1 MVASEPLWG
10 HFLKEL
16 PLGSSFKRWAEILKS
31 SDFTHPRVALMPP
44 LRLRTPVRCATIVS
58 VMLDIRFIRENAEAV
73 QENARRKNYNVDIAR
88 LITLDDQRR
97 ELSVRA
103 DELRERRNANA
114 AKMKGGKPEQSL
126 IDEGK
131 AIKTELAELEDS
143 FGLLEED
150 VLKLQKAV
158 PNMAL
163 EDVPVGASEDE
174 NIVAKVVGEPTTFDF
189 EPRNHWQIAEQ
200 RDWID
205 KERAAKV
212 AGSRF
217 AYIKGDLVKLQF
229 AIIQYVINSLSD
241 ETVLA
246 KIAQNAGLEGV
257 STKPF
262 TPVLPPL
269 VIRTEL
275 YDAMD
280 RLEPRDDRYKLEDD
294 DLWLQGS
301 AEHVMGSMHAG
312 EMLSE
317 EQLPLRYLGYATSF
331 RREAGTYGKDM
342 EGILRMH
349 QFDKL
354 EMESF
359 TTGENGLKEHLLMVA
374 IQEYLLA
381 SLGIPYR
388 VIQKCTADI
397 GKPDARGIDMEAWLP
412 GQDQYRETHTA
423 DYMTDYQS
431 RRLQTRVRRAEG
443 APELVHTNDAT
454 AFALGR
460 AMIAIIENNQHSDGT
475 VTIPEALRPYMGGR
489 DVL

>member
-1 MVASEPLWG
+1 
-10 HFLKEL
+10 
-16 PLGSSFKRWAEILKS
+16 
-31 SDFTHPRVALMPP
+31 
-44 LRLRTPVRCATIVS
+44 
-58 VMLDIRFIRENAEAV
+58 MLDIKFIRENAEAV
-73 QENARRKNYNVDIAR
+73 QENARRKNYDVDIAKLVKIDEER
-88 LITLDDQRR
+88 KVLAQ
-97 ELSVRA
+97 RA

-114 AKMKGGKPEQSL
+114 ANMKGGKPEQSV

-131 AIKTELAELEDS
+131 AIKIELAELEESLD
-143 FGLLEED
+143 LLEHD
-150 VLKLQKAV
+150 VLTLQKKV
-158 PNMAL
+158 PNMAAA
-163 EDVPVGASEDE
+163 DVPVGASEDE
-174 NIVAKVVGEPTTFDF
+174 NVVAKVVGEPTKF
-189 EPRNHWQIAEQ
+189 EFTPRNHWEIAEQ
-200 RDWID
+200 RQWID

-229 AIIQYVINSLSD
+229 AIIQFVINSLSD
-241 ETVLA
+241 SDTIA
-246 KIAQNAGLEGV
+246 KIAKDAGLEGI

-262 TPVLPPL
+262 TPILPPL
-269 VIRTEL
+269 MIRTEL

-301 AEHVMGSMHAG
+301 AEHVMGSMHAN
-312 EMLSE
+312 EMLME
-317 EQLPLRYLGYATSF
+317 DDLPIRYLGYATSF

-359 TTGENGLKEHLLMVA
+359 SSIENGSKEHLLMVA
-374 IQEYLLA
+374 VQEYLLTQ
-381 SLGIPYR
+381 LGLPYR

-397 GKPDARGIDMEAWLP
+397 GKPNARGIDMEAWLP

-423 DYMTDYQS
+423 DYMTDYQA
-431 RRLQTRVRRAEG
+431 RRLQTRYRANNG
-443 APELVHTNDAT
+443 YAELVHTNDAT

-460 AMIAIIENNQHSDGT
+460 AMIAIIENYQHEDGT
-475 VTIPEALRPYMGGR
+475 ITVPEVLRPYLGGKET
-489 DVL
+489 L

>member
-1 MVASEPLWG
+1 
-10 HFLKEL
+10 
-16 PLGSSFKRWAEILKS
+16 
-31 SDFTHPRVALMPP
+31 
-44 LRLRTPVRCATIVS
+44 
-58 VMLDIRFIRENAEAV
+58 MLDIRFIRDNAEAV
-73 QENARRKNYNVDIAR
+73 QQNATHKNYSVDIAK
-88 LITLDDQRR
+88 LLKLDDQRR
-97 ELSVRA
+97 ELSSRA

-114 AKMKGGKPEQSL
+114 AKMKGATGKPNQAI

-131 AIKTELAELEDS
+131 AIKIELAELEES
-143 FGLLEED
+143 LGLLEAD

-163 EDVPVGASEDE
+163 HDVPVGVSEDE
-174 NIVAKVVGEPTTFDF
+174 NVIAKVVAEPTAFHFT
-189 EPRNHWQIAEQ
+189 PRNHWQIAEQ

-217 AYIKGDLVKLQF
+217 AYIKGDLVRLQF
-229 AIIQYVINSLSD
+229 AIIQYVINTLGDS
-241 ETVLA
+241 ETLGH
-246 KIAQNAGLEGV
+246 IAQKAGLEGI
-257 STKPF
+257 SLTPF
-262 TPVLPPL
+262 TPILPPL
-269 VIRTEL
+269 MIRTEL

-301 AEHVMGSMHAG
+301 AEHVLGSMHAN
-312 EMLSE
+312 EIFNES
-317 EQLPLRYLGYATSF
+317 QLPLRYLGYAASF

-359 TTGENGLKEHLLMVA
+359 TVAEDGLNEHLLMVA
-374 IQEYLLA
+374 IQEHLLS
-381 SLGIPYR
+381 SLGLPYR

-397 GKPDARGIDMEAWLP
+397 GKPNARGIDMEAWLP

-423 DYMTDYQS
+423 DYMTDYQA
-431 RRLQTRVRRAEG
+431 RRLQTRVRRESG
-443 APELVHTNDAT
+443 ELELIHTNDAT

-460 AMIAIIENNQHSDGT
+460 AMIAIIENYQQEDGS
-475 VTIPEALRPYMGGR
+475 VIIPEVLRPYLGGKE
-489 DVL
+489 VL

>member
-1 MVASEPLWG
+1 
-10 HFLKEL
+10 
-16 PLGSSFKRWAEILKS
+16 
-31 SDFTHPRVALMPP
+31 
-44 LRLRTPVRCATIVS
+44 
-58 VMLDIRFIRENAEAV
+58 MLDIRFIRDNAEAV
-73 QENARRKNYNVDIAR
+73 QENATRKNYSVDIAK
-88 LITLDDQRR
+88 LLKLDDQRR
-97 ELSVRA
+97 ELSARA

-114 AKMKGGKPEQSL
+114 AKMKGVQGKPDQAV

-131 AIKTELAELEDS
+131 AIKIELAELEES
-143 FGLLEED
+143 
-150 VLKLQKAV
+150 LKLVSEEALALQKKV
-158 PNMAL
+158 PNMAAA
-163 EDVPVGASEDE
+163 DVPVGASEDE
-174 NIVAKVVGEPTTFDF
+174 NVVAKVVGEPTKFGF
-189 EPRNHWQIAEQ
+189 APRNHWEIAEQ

-229 AIIQYVINSLSD
+229 AIIQFVINSLSD
-241 ETVLA
+241 SETIE
-246 KIAQNAGLEGV
+246 KIAKGAGLEGI
-257 STKPF
+257 SAKPF
-262 TPVLPPL
+262 TPILPPL
-269 VIRTEL
+269 MIRTEL

-301 AEHVMGSMHAG
+301 AEHVMGSMHAN
-312 EMLSE
+312 EILSE
-317 EQLPLRYLGYATSF
+317 SQLPLRYLGYATSF

-359 TTGENGLKEHLLMVA
+359 TTGADGMKEHLLMVA
-374 IQEYLLA
+374 IQEYLL
-381 SLGIPYR
+381 SQLELPYQ

-397 GKPDARGIDMEAWLP
+397 GKPNARGIDMEAWLP

-423 DYMTDYQS
+423 DYMTDYQA
-431 RRLQTRVRRAEG
+431 RRLQTRVRREDG
-443 APELVHTNDAT
+443 TLELIHTNDAT

-460 AMIAIIENNQHSDGT
+460 AMIAIIENGQQEDGT
-475 VTIPEALRPYMGGR
+475 VTIPTVLRPYLGGKET
-489 DVL
+489 L